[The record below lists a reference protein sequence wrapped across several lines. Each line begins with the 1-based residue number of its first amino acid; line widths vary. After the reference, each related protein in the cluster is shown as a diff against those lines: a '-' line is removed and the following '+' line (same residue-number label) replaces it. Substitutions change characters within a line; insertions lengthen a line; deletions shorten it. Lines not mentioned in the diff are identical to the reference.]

1 MSVLLASGSGGR
13 PRDAARTGS
22 QDEKKDKEKK
32 EEVALSRKAT
42 HHPECC
48 PSQFTWAVGGAERSS
63 FLHFRTL
70 TSMLFGFL
78 KENKVV
84 CSSKKIAIK
93 FNEKTL
99 VLRSVPRKRP
109 RTQTDSVFSVK
120 IYILYSCKKS
130 HVERSRH
137 MSSVHYT
144 FTSFSSSTTPGTHAK
159 ETKTK
164 GNNKT
169 FFFF

>member
-1 MSVLLASGSGGR
+1 MPPAQEVK
-13 PRDAARTGS
+13 T
-22 QDEKKDKEKK
+22 KKK

-42 HHPECC
+42 HHPVCC

-70 TSMLFGFL
+70 TSMLFVLFL
-78 KENKVV
+78 KENNVV
-84 CSSKKIAIK
+84 CSLKKKNAIK
-93 FNEKTL
+93 FNKKTL
-99 VLRSVPRKRP
+99 VLRSVPRKRA
-109 RTQTDSVFSVK
+109 RTQTDSVVSVK

-164 GNNKT
+164 TKGNNET
-169 FFFF
+169 F